1 MTQLIKFLNMRQTLV
16 KRNNLEGLVFT
27 KMLYLIKNVATKR
40 LTPLS
45 LTKIIKIK
53 QVALCPG
60 SQPLVS

>member
-27 KMLYLIKNVATKR
+27 KMFYLIKNVASKR

-45 LTKIIKIK
+45 LTKIIKIT